1 MVSTQESVS
10 ITRGSILIYR
20 VFDIAEEIDLHEV
33 DRLLMPESGESRL
46 RLTRNVRSAVVVRH
60 APVRLNLGEVT
71 LQFKDQSFRAETVAT
86 IWDYGVCSVAFQVRV
101 LQGTS
106 WERLI
111 QLSALVNSDAV
122 LGAQIDSLALQK
134 AHELTRLLTKALKRP
149 SEWGVSEDYVIYFFE
164 EVQGVV
170 KGPDLLARADLPALV
185 LGETTDVLS
194 ERIRESL
201 LQNVFQYAAN
211 DFVMID
217 WNSAVVFEPSG
228 NREITDVLEFAL
240 THLLELRYY
249 DDLLDRRLTELYDS
263 IEARRQTLWKAQFG
277 RISREANSRYL
288 EFSEFMERVDNSLK
302 VVGDFYLATIFR
314 GAVKRF
320 RIMDWQQSIA
330 RKMNLLARVSELLL
344 GEVNVYRGHLLEI
357 IIILLILFEIISAMF
372 KGL

>member
-1 MVSTQESVS
+1 
-10 ITRGSILIYR
+10 
-20 VFDIAEEIDLHEV
+20 
-33 DRLLMPESGESRL
+33 
-46 RLTRNVRSAVVVRH
+46 
-60 APVRLNLGEVT
+60 
-71 LQFKDQSFRAETVAT
+71 
-86 IWDYGVCSVAFQVRV
+86 
-101 LQGTS
+101 
-106 WERLI
+106 
-111 QLSALVNSDAV
+111 
-122 LGAQIDSLALQK
+122 
-134 AHELTRLLTKALKRP
+134 
-149 SEWGVSEDYVIYFFE
+149 
-164 EVQGVV
+164 
-170 KGPDLLARADLPALV
+170 
-185 LGETTDVLS
+185 
-194 ERIRESL
+194 
-201 LQNVFQYAAN
+201 
-211 DFVMID
+211 
-217 WNSAVVFEPSG
+217 
-228 NREITDVLEFAL
+228 
-240 THLLELRYY
+240 LELRYY